1 MTYKL
6 PYGGD
11 FNTGKISDF
20 VDEYNAANPD
30 APMVFDY
37 VAAQD
42 EHSLAGDHLLRRN
55 ARQHRYAVYVD
66 VPRRLRVAAS

>member
-20 VDEYNAANPD
+20 VDGIQRCKSGCPYG
-30 APMVFDY
+30 V
-37 VAAQD
+37 
-42 EHSLAGDHLLRRN
+42 
-55 ARQHRYAVYVD
+55 
-66 VPRRLRVAAS
+66 

>member
-20 VDEYNAANPD
+20 VDEYNAANPGCAD
-30 APMVFDY
+30 GV
-37 VAAQD
+37 
-42 EHSLAGDHLLRRN
+42 
-55 ARQHRYAVYVD
+55 
-66 VPRRLRVAAS
+66 